1 MKAKVHAHPSS
12 GANACPR
19 GKLTGGTVMLPKPLP
34 EGIEP
39 EDCYAT
45 RLTGDCLKPL
55 VYDDCGIV
63 AAGNLHPRNGDFAV
77 IYFHGREQPL
87 LKLIVMVPP
96 VELMNIKSGGN
107 VVPIVIAEQLNPRRQ
122 YHFPVDKIEAIHR
135 VIGFTPAGSDIAIP
149 VDKFISDAL
158 AA

>member
-1 MKAKVHAHPSS
+1 
-12 GANACPR
+12 
-19 GKLTGGTVMLPKPLP
+19 MLP
-34 EGIEP
+34 E
-39 EDCYAT
+39 
-45 RLTGDCLKPL
+45 R
-55 VYDDCGIV
+55 CGIV